1 MNIRRLALLCS
12 VLLLQGCLFS
22 VSRPSDD
29 SGIAR
34 LDIYT
39 EKQEEKDILEAR
51 IDEILDQNGR
61 LVFSGE
67 SVGMFTKSVD
77 LAPGKY
83 TVKAV
88 CRRKNGFD
96 TAVRTELDLQEGELI
111 VMDPYWVDPE
121 DLRYVGHL
129 RKRVCGIDFIRQ

>member
-1 MNIRRLALLCS
+1 MKIHHLILIGI
-12 VLLLQGCLFS
+12 LLLLSGCLFT

-29 SGIAR
+29 SGVAR
-34 LDIYT
+34 LDIHA
-39 EKQEEKDILEAR
+39 EKQEEKDILQAEV
-51 IDEILDQNGR
+51 DEILDQNGQT
-61 LVFSGE
+61 VFSRDD
-67 SVGMFTKSVD
+67 VGMFTKSVD
-77 LAPGKY
+77 LVPGRY
-83 TVKAV
+83 TVKAI

-129 RKRVCGIDFIRQ
+129 RKRVCGIHFNRE